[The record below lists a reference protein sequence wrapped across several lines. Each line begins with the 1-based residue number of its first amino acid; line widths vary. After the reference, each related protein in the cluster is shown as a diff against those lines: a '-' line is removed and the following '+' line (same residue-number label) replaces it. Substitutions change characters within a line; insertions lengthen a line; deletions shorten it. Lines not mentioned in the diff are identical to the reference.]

1 VASPPSTT
9 EQRFGTTASG
19 RQGTRVLSRQE
30 AEGVRQAIRG
40 AVDRESIEEGS
51 FDILV
56 RVHGQQVEV
65 EVEVR
70 SELPPEPEDEVRMHL
85 FGDWLSRLLRSRN
98 LSQEAAARRIVVSL
112 KTVSRWI
119 RGETEPRFR
128 ELLLVCDALGEA
140 PELLRGSADGEPK

>member
-1 VASPPSTT
+1 MASPPSTT

-30 AEGVRQAIRG
+30 AEGVRQAVRG
-40 AVDRESIEEGS
+40 VVDRESIEEAS

-56 RVHGQQVEV
+56 RVHSQQV

-70 SELPPEPEDEVRMHL
+70 SELPPEPEDEDRMRS
-85 FGDWLSRLLRSRN
+85 FADWLSRLLRSRN

-140 PELLRGSADGEPK
+140 PELLRGSSDGEPK

>member
-1 VASPPSTT
+1 
-9 EQRFGTTASG
+9 
-19 RQGTRVLSRQE
+19 
-30 AEGVRQAIRG
+30 VRQAIRG